1 MRRVVAGLVFA
12 IASCVVTL
20 WAREITAQLN
30 SNSFA
35 PPAWYNAGANQ
46 TWAVTA
52 GDLNNDG
59 FADVVVTSHCYS
71 ALSCNTGIGVFLND
85 GSGGLLPGVRY
96 ESGAPGGDANQSVA
110 IADLDG
116 DGTPDLVV
124 LNAQSPSVSFVRG
137 NGDGTFQTTAT
148 YLLNIHPNVAVIPNK
163 LTVADVNG
171 DSRPDIMVSDNL
183 LVDPNHANAQ

>member
-12 IASCVVTL
+12 IASCAVML
-20 WAREITAQLN
+20 WPHAITAQLN

-59 FADVVVTSHCYS
+59 FADVVVTSHCYD
-71 ALSCNTGIGVFLND
+71 AQSCNTGIGVFLND
-85 GSGGLLPGVRY
+85 GTGGLLPGVRY

-116 DGTPDLVV
+116 DGARPGGAERLWKWPAWPIDGPESVCQLRAWQWRWDLSDDGE
-124 LNAQSPSVSFVRG
+124 LPPEHPSECG
-137 NGDGTFQTTAT
+137 GHPQQTDG
-148 YLLNIHPNVAVIPNK
+148 
-163 LTVADVNG
+163 G
-171 DSRPDIMVSDNL
+171 
-183 LVDPNHANAQ
+183 